1 MTLKAS
7 LICSTP
13 QEREALLDRLASL
26 PGVQVNAHVGSARTL
41 LSVMQD
47 DHPDVVLLDFPAADE
62 ASFEQIEAATLR
74 LPGVLVM
81 LVSPDPSMDLF
92 RRAMRAGVRN
102 ILPAPLNPE
111 TVKRAVD
118 ELQQSQSISSRFAD
132 SKARLLAFWPA
143 TGGAGCTFLASN
155 LGYGLAAAGKKVLL
169 MDLNL
174 HFGGMAAYVSDQKP
188 TSSILD
194 IARRSRR
201 LDSALLA
208 SSVLKA
214 HENLHVLAAPELPQQ
229 TDILTPEVLAD
240 IIAQVRG
247 EYDFVILDVSRTL
260 DPVALGALALADQVY
275 LVLQLNLPAVHNAQR
290 IAMRLQD
297 LDFAPGKLRLV
308 VNRYPKQSL
317 IRLDEVERITKTKV
331 ERTLPGNYEAVMASV
346 NQGVPLQML
355 SPRDGVA
362 RALQEWKND
371 LSPVVVKQS
380 RSWLAGLT
388 GML

>member
-26 PGVQVNAHVGSARTL
+26 PGVQVNAHVGGARTL

-47 DHPDVVLLDFPAADE
+47 DHPDVVLLDFPASDE

-92 RRAMRAGVRN
+92 RRAMRAGVRS
-102 ILPAPLNPE
+102 ILPAPLNSE

-132 SKARLLAFWPA
+132 SKARLLAFLPA

-174 HFGGMAAYVSDQKP
+174 HFGGMAACVSDQKP

-260 DPVALGALALADQVY
+260 DPMALGALALADQVY

>member
-13 QEREALLDRLASL
+13 QERETLLARLTPQ
-26 PGVQVNAHVGSARTL
+26 PGVQINAHVGSARTL

-47 DHPDVVLLDFPAADE
+47 DQPDVVLLDFPVAGEAA
-62 ASFEQIEAATLR
+62 FEQIEAAALR

-102 ILPAPLNPE
+102 ILPAPLSLE
-111 TVKRAVD
+111 TLRRAVD

-132 SKARLLAFWPA
+132 SKARLLAFMPA

-155 LGYGLAAAGKKVLL
+155 LGYSLAAAGKKVLL

-214 HENLHVLAAPELPQQ
+214 HDNLHVLAAPELTQQ
-229 TDILTPEVLAD
+229 TDSLTPEVLTD

-260 DPVALGALALADQVY
+260 DPMALGALALADQVY

-317 IRLDEVERITKTKV
+317 IRLDEVERITKIKV
-331 ERTLPGNYEAVMASV
+331 ERTLPCNYEAVMASV

-355 SPRDGVA
+355 SPRDAVA
-362 RALQEWKND
+362 RDLQEWRDD
-371 LSPVVVKQS
+371 LSPVVVKRS
-380 RSWLAGLT
+380 RNWFAGLT
-388 GML
+388 SML

>member
-7 LICSTP
+7 LLCSTP
-13 QEREALLDRLASL
+13 QEREALLANLASL

-47 DHPDVVLLDFPAADE
+47 DQPDLVLLDLPLADE
-62 ASFEQIEAATLR
+62 AAFEQIEAASLR

-102 ILPAPLNPE
+102 ILPAPLGPD
-111 TVKRAVD
+111 TVRRAVE
-118 ELQQSQSISSRFAD
+118 ELQESQSIGSRFAEH
-132 SKARLLAFWPA
+132 KARLLAFLPA
-143 TGGAGCTFLASN
+143 MGGAGSTFLAGN
-155 LGYGLAAAGKKVLL
+155 LGYNLAAGGKKVLL
-169 MDLNL
+169 IDLNL
-174 HFGGMAAYVSDQKP
+174 HFGNLAAYVSDQKP
-188 TSSILD
+188 ASSILE

-208 SSVLKA
+208 SSVLRA
-214 HENLHVLAAPELPQQ
+214 RDNLHVLAAPELPQQ
-229 TDILTPEVLAD
+229 AELLTPEVLQD
-240 IIAQVRG
+240 IIGQVRS
-247 EYDFVILDVSRTL
+247 EYDFVILDVGRTL
-260 DPVALGALALADQVY
+260 DPMGLAALELADLVY
-275 LVLQLNLPAVHNAQR
+275 LVVQLTLPAVHNTQR
-290 IAMRLQD
+290 IAATLQGH
-297 LDFAPGKLRLV
+297 DFAQGKFKLV
-308 VNRYPKQSL
+308 VNRYLKQSL

-331 ERTLPGNYEAVMASV
+331 ERTVPGNFEAVMASI

-355 SPRDGVA
+355 SPRDAVA

-380 RSWLAGLT
+380 RNWFAGLT
-388 GML
+388 GLL